1 VLRTPLPLHSFFQ
14 QVYLL
19 LIKDSLF
26 LAILVVAPTRFN
38 HVHTVY
44 KHDTPVNV
52 IPVAV
57 FPARGKPVN
66 SCLGCT
72 LISSPAGSQLKAKK
86 SIVMA
91 RAAKSDMFCFLINR
105 QRTFDVFQSFFS
117 V

>member
-1 VLRTPLPLHSFFQ
+1 
-14 QVYLL
+14 VYLL
-19 LIKDSLF
+19 LIKK
-26 LAILVVAPTRFN
+26 LAIPRCPCGWPTRFS

-72 LISSPAGSQLKAKK
+72 LISSPAGSQLKADKT

-91 RAAKSDMFCFLINR
+91 RAAKSDMFCLLIINSEPLMFFKVSFS
-105 QRTFDVFQSFFS
+105 FDCLN
-117 V
+117 